1 MAHIMT
7 RIRTYLTILGTGLVV
22 AFIFASLTQGTPAQ
36 SRTFAVLATVQG
48 AFVGIVFS
56 IFVLASQ
63 VSATEFSPLTL
74 EQLSKS
80 RTFAGLLSYYVFSI
94 LVNVY
99 FVQYPDS
106 RSLIQ
111 LYPKG
116 WVTLT
121 FTTGWNVNLGIGVGL
136 ATISLLSLLIARRL
150 LVELTS
156 PEELLKRT
164 AQDVTKKSLNGASDS
179 TDGSDIDQPQR
190 TPLLTIERILES
202 SADRGDEYTTQ
213 SAIYEMHTAIINLIT
228 EEETD
233 FSSHSVADEAA
244 LTNPEFQILLERWKT
259 CLRYG
264 NNGSIQ
270 RRKLVAQYHRN
281 LLTTLTDQNEYDP
294 ARDNLDE
301 LSNLCITAYEEGST
315 DPEYLQEFDRVF
327 SAGLRVGASSILDQ
341 VQVEFSN
348 ICNSILESGDID
360 RIRGEQREVF
370 SNFLTKGIEYI
381 ENVTES
387 DKIEPRHRHSFAEST
402 FDYLNNMIRECCL
415 LLDDF
420 SDADAI
426 EQNILVDLQRA
437 LTSPIHKCSTIDES
451 ICDHLLV
458 AYFEISKKISHNPT
472 EAVDNLLKAGDSD
485 EKIED
490 RLRYLSNQN
499 FPSELDAL
507 EVPPTDVRSM
517 IASAGY

>member
-1 MAHIMT
+1 MV
-7 RIRTYLTILGTGLVV
+7 RIRTYLTVLGTGLVA

-74 EQLSKS
+74 KQLSKS
-80 RTFAGLLSYYVFSI
+80 RTFAGLLSYYVLSI

-111 LYPKG
+111 LYPKN
-116 WVTLT
+116 WFIPPVATD
-121 FTTGWNVNLGIGVGL
+121 WNVNLGIGVGL
-136 ATISLLSLLIARRL
+136 ATISLLSLLIARQL

-156 PEELLKRT
+156 PEGLLKRT
-164 AQDVTKKSLNGASDS
+164 AQDVTKKSLHGASES

-190 TPLLTIERILES
+190 TPLLVIERILES
-202 SADRGDEYTTQ
+202 SADRGDEYTVQ
-213 SAIYEMHTAIINLIT
+213 SAIYEMHTAIINLIM

-233 FSSHSVADEAA
+233 FSLDSVADKAT
-244 LTNPEFQILLERWKT
+244 LTNPEFQILLGRWKT
-259 CLRYG
+259 CLEYG
-264 NNGSIQ
+264 KIGSIQ

-281 LLTTLTDQNEYDP
+281 LLTTLIDQNEYDS

-301 LSNLCITAYEEGST
+301 LSKLCIAAYEEGST
-315 DPEYLQEFDRVF
+315 DPEYLQEFDRIF
-327 SAGLRVGASSILDQ
+327 SAGLRVGATPILEQ
-341 VQVEFSN
+341 VQAEFSD
-348 ICNSILESGDID
+348 ICDSILEPGDID

-370 SNFLTKGIEYI
+370 SNLLIKGIEYI
-381 ENVTES
+381 EDVTES
-387 DKIEPRHRHSFAEST
+387 EEIEPRHRHSFAEST
-402 FDYLNNMIRECCL
+402 FGYLNSAIRGCYS
-415 LLDDF
+415 LLDGF
-420 SDADAI
+420 SNADAI

-437 LTSPIHKCSTIDES
+437 LASPIHRCSSTDKS

-458 AYFEISKKISHNPT
+458 AYLEISKKLSHNPT
-472 EAVDNLLKAGDSD
+472 EAVNILLEAGDSE

-490 RLRYLSNQN
+490 RLRHLSNQN
-499 FPSELDAL
+499 FSQELGAL
-507 EVPPTDVRSM
+507 KVSPKDVQSM
-517 IASAGY
+517 ITSAGY

>member
-1 MAHIMT
+1 MARTVT
-7 RIRTYLTILGTGLVV
+7 RIKTYLLILGTGLVT

-94 LVNVY
+94 LVSVY

-116 WVTLT
+116 W
-121 FTTGWNVNLGIGVGL
+121 FTPTAATGWNVNLGIGVGL
-136 ATISLLSLLIARRL
+136 ATISLLSLLIARQL
-150 LVELTS
+150 LVDLTS
-156 PEELLKRT
+156 PEKLLKRT
-164 AQDVTKKSLNGASDS
+164 AQDVTKKSLHGVSDS
-179 TDGSDIDQPQR
+179 ADGSDIDQPQR

-202 SADRGDEYTTQ
+202 SADRGDEYTVQ
-213 SAIYEMHTAIINLIT
+213 SAIYEMHIAIINLIT

-233 FSSHSVADEAA
+233 LSSHSVADEAT
-244 LTNPEFQILLERWKT
+244 LTNLEFQVLLGRWKT
-259 CLRYG
+259 CLHYG
-264 NNGSIQ
+264 KVGSIQ

-281 LLTTLTDQNEYDP
+281 LLTTLTDQNEYNSV
-294 ARDNLDE
+294 RNNLDE
-301 LSNLCITAYEEGST
+301 LSKLCMIAYEEGST

-327 SAGLRVGASSILDQ
+327 SAGLQVGANSILDQ
-341 VQVEFSN
+341 VQAEFSN
-348 ICNSILESGDID
+348 ICNSILEPGDID

-370 SNFLTKGIEYI
+370 SNLLIRGIEYI

-387 DKIEPRHRHSFAEST
+387 DEIEPRHRHSFAEST
-402 FDYLNNMIRECCL
+402 FDYLNSAIREL
-415 LLDDF
+415 YSLLDDF
-420 SDADAI
+420 SDTDAI
-426 EQNILVDLQRA
+426 KQNILVDLQRA
-437 LTSPIHKCSTIDES
+437 LTTPIHKCSSIDES
-451 ICDHLLV
+451 ICDHLLI
-458 AYFEISKKISHNPT
+458 AYLEVSKELSRNPK
-472 EAVDNLLKAGDSD
+472 EAVNNLLRDGDSE

-490 RLRYLSNQN
+490 RLRHLSNQD
-499 FPSELDAL
+499 FSPVLGAL
-507 EVPPTDVRSM
+507 EAPPKDIRSM